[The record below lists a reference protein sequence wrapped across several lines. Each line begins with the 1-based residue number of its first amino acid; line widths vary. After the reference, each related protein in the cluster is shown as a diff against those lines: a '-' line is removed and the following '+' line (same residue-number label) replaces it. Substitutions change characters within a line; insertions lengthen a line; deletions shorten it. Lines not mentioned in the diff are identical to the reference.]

1 MKGQLTCLEEILK
14 FFHVSVR
21 MIMHQ
26 KDVTKMKNDRHTLVL
41 QWWQSAVCF
50 TTADDGSLCHTHSVA
65 FGLATH
71 AFSPVNNVTG
81 SSLCWQLRTVKVP
94 LNEHML
100 LLLLPSLPPSL

>member
-81 SSLCWQLRTVKVP
+81 SSLCWQLKTVKVT

>member
-41 QWWQSAVCF
+41 QWWQSAVYF

-71 AFSPVNNVTG
+71 AFSPVNVTG
-81 SSLCWQLRTVKVP
+81 SSLCWQLKTVKVT